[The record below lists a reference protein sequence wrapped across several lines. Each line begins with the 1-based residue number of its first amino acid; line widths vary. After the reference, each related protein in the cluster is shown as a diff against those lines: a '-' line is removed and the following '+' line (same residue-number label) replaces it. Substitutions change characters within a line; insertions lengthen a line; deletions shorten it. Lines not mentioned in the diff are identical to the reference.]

1 MDFSRPHPS
10 PSLPTQRGAWLP
22 FSLEIENGGKNCF
35 KTALC
40 SPFLST
46 PPPPT
51 SCWTEHSGGGCL
63 CPHSRSGCW
72 DPHCTVEME
81 DRLVRAS
88 WPRSGGCIPLH
99 PSQAG
104 GQVSRAVGPDFR
116 AMGLARGHSHHPPTS
131 VRPAEPPCPPPQPV
145 CSVSFLKGYFSPPPL
160 PNLSPHHHRRV
171 KNSWRNR
178 LLSPQFFASS
188 CRTQASHPP
197 TPTSSTLA

>member
-1 MDFSRPHPS
+1 MGRKIGLKLSSALRFCLYPHPPPRAGQSILVGAACTLTAGLGAGIRAAQLRWKIAWSGLVGLGLGAAS
-10 PSLPTQRGAWLP
+10 P
-22 FSLEIENGGKNCF
+22 C
-35 KTALC
+35 
-40 SPFLST
+40 
-46 PPPPT
+46 
-51 SCWTEHSGGGCL
+51 
-63 CPHSRSGCW
+63 
-72 DPHCTVEME
+72 
-81 DRLVRAS
+81 
-88 WPRSGGCIPLH
+88 H

-116 AMGLARGHSHHPPTS
+116 AMGLARGHSHHPPAS
-131 VRPAEPPCPPPQPV
+131 VRPAEPPPPPPQPV

-197 TPTSSTLA
+197 HPNKFNPCLVAWGRGKWTSFPALFSWPLAPPSPLG